1 MRMHNPA
8 HPGEV
13 LREHIGKMPVTQF
26 ARHLGVSR
34 VTLSRLLN
42 GSGGISVPMALKLSE
57 ALGTSPELWL
67 NMQSQFDLWKASRA
81 RRSRVSRLQMRAAEL
96 FGKVEYEASYDYKAE
111 RRKRGA

>member
-1 MRMHNPA
+1 MQMHNPA

-13 LREHIGKMPVTQF
+13 LREQMGEMPVGKF

-42 GSGGISVPMALKLSE
+42 GNSGISAEMALKLSE

-67 NMQSQFDLWKASRA
+67 NMQTQFDLWQASR
-81 RRSRVSRLQMRAAEL
+81 V
-96 FGKVEYEASYDYKAE
+96 
-111 RRKRGA
+111 RRKRVAPLAAA

>member
-13 LREHIGKMPVTQF
+13 LREQMGEMSVSKF
-26 ARHLGVSR
+26 ASHLGVSR

-42 GSGGISVPMALKLSE
+42 GNSGISAEMALRLSE

-67 NMQSQFDLWKASRA
+67 NMQTQFDLWQASR
-81 RRSRVSRLQMRAAEL
+81 S
-96 FGKVEYEASYDYKAE
+96 K
-111 RRKRGA
+111 RKRVAPLVAA

>member
-13 LREHIGKMPVTQF
+13 LREQLGQMPVTKF
-26 ARHLGVSR
+26 ANHLGVSR

-42 GSGGISVPMALKLSE
+42 GNAGVSAQMALKLSE

-67 NMQSQFDLWKASRA
+67 NMQTQFDLWKASR
-81 RRSRVSRLQMRAAEL
+81 E
-96 FGKVEYEASYDYKAE
+96 K
-111 RRKRGA
+111 RRKVAPLRIAA

>member
-13 LREHIGKMPVTQF
+13 LREYMGDTPVTQA

-42 GSGGISVPMALKLSE
+42 GNSGISADMALRLSD
-57 ALGTSPELWL
+57 AFGTTPELWM
-67 NMQSQFDLWKASRA
+67 NMQVQYDIWKASR
-81 RRSRVSRLQMRAAEL
+81 
-96 FGKVEYEASYDYKAE
+96 G
-111 RRKRGA
+111 RRKKIAMFAKAA